1 VSDRRKKQNKTQ
13 KQKKTKISALALMD
27 AVAIFVPSRFIE
39 IHRKSES
46 WAWFERKVYHATRR
60 GAKRTSQSATYAN
73 DGRRLFGFTDVNNLD
88 VAGFS
93 PRKC

>member
-46 WAWFERKVYHATRR
+46 WAYLSKEVSNNKKGTRKTC
-60 GAKRTSQSATYAN
+60 GKQT
-73 DGRRLFGFTDVNNLD
+73 GPG
-88 VAGFS
+88 
-93 PRKC
+93 